1 MKQCCDYT
9 LVKIL
14 KKKEEKF
21 SIGIFLISVI
31 ETETNLLIRLSSLKD
46 HLNY

>member
-14 KKKEEKF
+14 KKKEKF

-31 ETETNLLIRLSSLKD
+31 ETETNVLIRLSSLKD